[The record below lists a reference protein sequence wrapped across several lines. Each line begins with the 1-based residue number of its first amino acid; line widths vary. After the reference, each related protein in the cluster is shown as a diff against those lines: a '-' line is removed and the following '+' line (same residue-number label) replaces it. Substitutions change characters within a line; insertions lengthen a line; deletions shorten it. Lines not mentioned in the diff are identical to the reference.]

1 MKRPQVVAG
10 DVPADIAEIFRKS
23 SELAIDCEMM
33 GLNPNRDRLC
43 IVQIMVEK
51 GPCVLVQVDE
61 SAGAPEMRAL
71 FENPDIIKIF
81 HYARTD
87 LLFLKMRLGIDTRNV
102 YCTKIASRLARTYT
116 DRHGLKE
123 LVREIIGESMD
134 KSLQSSDW
142 GREKLTEEQV
152 TYAAYDVAYLFQI
165 KRELEKML
173 VREQRRELAARLFDF
188 LPVRLE
194 LDRHGFA
201 LDLFEH

>member
-173 VREQRRELAARLFDF
+173 EREQRRELAAGLFDF

>member
-173 VREQRRELAARLFDF
+173 VREQRRELATRLFDF

>member
-173 VREQRRELAARLFDF
+173 EREQRRELAARLFDF

>member
-1 MKRPQVVAG
+1 
-10 DVPADIAEIFRKS
+10 
-23 SELAIDCEMM
+23 MM

-173 VREQRRELAARLFDF
+173 VREQRRELATRLFDF